1 MKVFDN
7 KKADDAAKKV
17 ITLSQTEP
25 TILISCQD
33 QINNIKI
40 SIKEGWY
47 KTKGISVHN
56 VIQHFVQQLPCKSE
70 NRKERT
76 VIS

>member
-1 MKVFDN
+1 MIKVFDN
-7 KKADDAAKKV
+7 KKADDADKNV

-25 TILISCQD
+25 TILIPRQD

-47 KTKGISVHN
+47 KTKGTRVHN
-56 VIQHFVQQLPCKSE
+56 VIQHFGQQVPCKSE
-70 NRKERT
+70 NRKKEL
-76 VIS
+76 